1 MIKYLITDSLIFKV
15 RLPLLVSF
23 HIPAKAFDNTKKYKT
38 RCVALITLF
47 SFKEVFIVSVFK
59 ILLLNY
65 SRSRLHGIRKKC
77 WRNLLK
83 LTIVFCAEVPNL
95 HRPISKTLC
104 SFRMMDF
111 VFCVFCCCS
120 VCVWFV
126 FFGWGWGFQA
136 IINSNK

>member
-1 MIKYLITDSLIFKV
+1 MQLRLVYKTGFLSNILKHLIKYMITDSLIFKD

-23 HIPAKAFDNTKKYKT
+23 HTPAKAFVNKKDKT

-77 WRNLLK
+77 RRNLLK
-83 LTIVFCAEVPNL
+83 LTIVFCAEMPNL
-95 HRPISKTLC
+95 HRQISKT
-104 SFRMMDF
+104 
-111 VFCVFCCCS
+111 
-120 VCVWFV
+120 
-126 FFGWGWGFQA
+126 
-136 IINSNK
+136 

>member
-1 MIKYLITDSLIFKV
+1 MQLRLLYKTGFIYKILNHLIKYLITDSLIFKV

-23 HIPAKAFDNTKKYKT
+23 HTPAKAFDNNKKDKT

-77 WRNLLK
+77 RRNLLK
-83 LTIVFCAEVPNL
+83 LTIVFCAEMPNL
-95 HRPISKTLC
+95 HRQISKT
-104 SFRMMDF
+104 
-111 VFCVFCCCS
+111 
-120 VCVWFV
+120 
-126 FFGWGWGFQA
+126 
-136 IINSNK
+136 